1 MSRGDELYVILY
13 IFLNVNGLS
22 DSQSKIHVICMCRW
36 WKKSGF
42 PEVTFIRHRYVEF
55 YTLVSGIDMDP
66 KHSAFRPA
74 FVKMCHLVTLLDDMY
89 DTFGTI
95 DELQL
100 FTAAVKR

>member
-1 MSRGDELYVILY
+1 MSFVI
-13 IFLNVNGLS
+13 
-22 DSQSKIHVICMCRW
+22 CRW
-36 WKKSGF
+36 WKESGF
-42 PEVTFIRHRYVEF
+42 PELTFIRHRYVEF

-66 KHSAFRPA
+66 KHSAFRLA
-74 FVKMCHLVTLLDDMY
+74 VVKMCHLVTLLDDMY